1 MHGPRKVSMHEL
13 RVDEQGNKSQAVDAF
28 EQIEPDVEERP
39 ERDELQQN
47 EAQVE
52 CQFNEE
58 QIHRMQQREQR
69 IDADDREE
77 QRLLGSHT
85 GSDAQDA
92 ATECRE

>member
-69 IDADDREE
+69 IDADDGEE

-92 ATECRE
+92 ATEFRK